1 MKVRKN
7 SKLLMCLNLR
17 CFWLKGFAGCMC
29 CCLVYIL
36 QVFIPIY
43 RGFERRWELAGTST
57 CLAWS
62 FDSSPL
68 IFCLIWWL
76 SYEEPISNPFHFQRN
91 NVCEHYCYSCLVV
104 ETSCSDGCCEGMRRV
119 SGCTIR
125 TLYFVNALTLL
136 MKSLMMNCF

>member
-1 MKVRKN
+1 LYEF
-7 SKLLMCLNLR
+7 SKLLMYLNLQR
-17 CFWLKGFAGCMC
+17 FGSESIG
-29 CCLVYIL
+29 LVVLFLYLVIL

-57 CLAWS
+57 CLVWS

-76 SYEEPISNPFHFQRN
+76 SYEELISNPFHLWRN
-91 NVCEHYCYSCLVV
+91 KFCEHYCYSCLDV
-104 ETSCSDGCCEGMRRV
+104 ETRCRDGGCRGMRKV

-125 TLYFVNALTLL
+125 TMYFVNALTLL
-136 MKSLMMNCF
+136 VK